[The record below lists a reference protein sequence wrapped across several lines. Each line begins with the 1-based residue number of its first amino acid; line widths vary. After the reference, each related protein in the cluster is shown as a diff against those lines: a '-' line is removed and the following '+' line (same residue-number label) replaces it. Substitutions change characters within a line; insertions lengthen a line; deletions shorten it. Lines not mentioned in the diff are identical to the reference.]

1 MATDPSAA
9 APPADP
15 ILEVRDLKKY
25 FPIAGGTVLSRTVG
39 YVRAV
44 DGVSFHVN
52 RGETLGLVGESGCGK
67 STTARLIM
75 QLLEP
80 TSGSIRIDGE
90 ETSNLNA
97 SALKALRR
105 KVQIVFQDP
114 FASLN
119 PRMRVGD
126 ILAEPFHIHG
136 LYDGRATEK
145 KIIDLLEAV
154 GMSPRYM
161 KRYPHEFSGGQ
172 RQRIGIARAL
182 ALNPSIVVLDEP
194 VSALDVSIQAQTLNL
209 LAQLQD
215 EFDLT
220 YVLIAHDLA
229 VVRHAADRVAV
240 MYLGKIVETA
250 DRKDLYTRPVHPYT
264 QALLS
269 AVPIPNPDSRPSRSR
284 IRLEG
289 EPPSPRHP
297 PQACRFNPRC
307 WKAQAICTEVEPI
320 LAPSDVTAP
329 AQMAACHFP
338 ALDSGVDPTT
348 GQNADPAP
356 EAQQ

>member
-1 MATDPSAA
+1 MAPDPSAT
-9 APPADP
+9 APPSDP
-15 ILEVRDLKKY
+15 ILQVRDLKKY
-25 FPIAGGTVLSRTVG
+25 FPIAGGTLLSRTIG

-75 QLLEP
+75 RLLEP

-90 ETSNLNA
+90 ETNNLNA
-97 SALKALRR
+97 GALKALRR

-114 FASLN
+114 YASLN

-136 LYDGRATEK
+136 RYDGSATENR
-145 KIIDLLEAV
+145 IIALLEAV
-154 GMSPRYM
+154 GMSPKYL

-215 EFDLT
+215 EFNLT

-250 DRKDLYTRPVHPYT
+250 DRKDLYARPVHPYT

-269 AVPIPNPDSRPSRSR
+269 AVPIPNPGSRPSRNR
-284 IRLEG
+284 IRLVG
-289 EPPSPRHP
+289 EPPSPRNP

-307 WKAQAICTEVEPI
+307 WKAQEVCTEVEPI
-320 LAPSDVTAP
+320 LTPSEVTAP

-338 ALDSGVDPTT
+338 ALDSG
-348 GQNADPAP
+348 ADASTIRDGNPAL